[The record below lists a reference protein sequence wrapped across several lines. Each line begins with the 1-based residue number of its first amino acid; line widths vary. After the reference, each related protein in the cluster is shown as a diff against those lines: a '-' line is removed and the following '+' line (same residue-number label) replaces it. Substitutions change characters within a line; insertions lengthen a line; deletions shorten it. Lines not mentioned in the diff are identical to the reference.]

1 MASGEHTREYL
12 TVKTNI
18 TDIVNILVA
27 QVDPR
32 LFAQKLNEAHLV
44 SSYVVQKVSVRDIP
58 PANRVQYIIQAV
70 LSQISLDSTKYHVF
84 IEVLRMEQSLRTL
97 ADKLTQYYG
106 KLILSRLQ
114 DFRVISSGL
123 CQLQDKHFDLRFAM
137 KPRRAEDV
145 LVCPMLA
152 TSVF

>member
-1 MASGEHTREYL
+1 MASGEHTHEYL
-12 TVKTNI
+12 TVKGNI
-18 TDIVNILVA
+18 TTIVNSLGA
-27 QVDPR
+27 QVDPS

-44 SSYVVQKVSVRDIP
+44 SSYVVEKASARDTLSS
-58 PANRVQYIIQAV
+58 NHVQGIIQAV
-70 LSQISLDSTKYHVF
+70 LSQISLDSSKYHVF

-114 DFRVISSGL
+114 DFRVISSGF
-123 CQLQDKHFDLRFAM
+123 CQLQDKHYDLRFAM